1 MIIFD
6 KSFKL
11 NNYFVEI
18 NIISFINIIFK
29 KFKKKFSF
37 FFSLEIQR
45 KKNSIRSGIIKFF

>member
-1 MIIFD
+1 MVIFD

-29 KFKKKFSF
+29 KLKKIFL